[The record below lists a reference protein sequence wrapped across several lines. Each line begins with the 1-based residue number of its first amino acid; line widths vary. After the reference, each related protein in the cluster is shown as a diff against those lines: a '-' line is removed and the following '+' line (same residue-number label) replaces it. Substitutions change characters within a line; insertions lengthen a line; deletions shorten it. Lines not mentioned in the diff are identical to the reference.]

1 MLSRLI
7 LLFVTIPL
15 VELAIL
21 LQVGQWIG
29 LWPTVGL
36 VVATGIAGAALAR
49 HQGLR
54 AFLAVQQE
62 LASGRLPGRSLLDG
76 LSILVGGAFL
86 LTPGI
91 LTDIAGF
98 SLLLPFS
105 RRWLQ
110 RAVQRRLE
118 RRISEGT
125 VQFRV
130 FTPGGGVSTRWGEVG
145 TKPPRPRD
153 GTDYTRH
160 TDYTDSSG

>member
-7 LLFVTIPL
+7 FLFVTIPL
-15 VELAIL
+15 IELAIL

-36 VVATGIAGAALAR
+36 VVATGVGGAALAR

-54 AFLAVQQE
+54 AFLAVQRE
-62 LASGRLPGRSLLDG
+62 LAEGRLPGRSLLDG
-76 LSILVGGAFL
+76 LSVLVGGAFL

-98 SLLLPFS
+98 SLLLPMS
-105 RRWLQ
+105 RRWLH
-110 RAVQRRLE
+110 RMVSRRME
-118 RRISEGT
+118 RQISEGT

-130 FTPGGGVSTRWGEVG
+130 FTPGGDVSTRQGEVG
-145 TKPPRPRD
+145 TRPPGAR
-153 GTDYTRH
+153 GSSDYMNTENSR
-160 TDYTDSSG
+160 

>member
-7 LLFVTIPL
+7 FLFVTIPL

-36 VVATGIAGAALAR
+36 VVATGIGGAALAR

-54 AFLAVQQE
+54 AFLAVQRE
-62 LASGRLPGRSLLDG
+62 LAEGRLPGRSLLDG
-76 LSILVGGAFL
+76 LSVLVGGAFL

-98 SLLLPFS
+98 SLLLPIS

-110 RAVQRRLE
+110 RMVRRRME
-118 RRISEGT
+118 HQISEGT

-130 FTPGGGVSTRWGEVG
+130 FTPGGDSSTRWGEVG
-145 TKPPRPRD
+145 TRRPGPRD
-153 GTDYTRH
+153 ASDHSQSTD
-160 TDYTDSSG
+160 

>member
-7 LLFVTIPL
+7 FLFVTIPL

-29 LWPTVGL
+29 LTPTFAL

-49 HQGLR
+49 QQGLR
-54 AFLAVQQE
+54 AFMAVQGE

-76 LSILVGGAFL
+76 LAILVGGAFL

-98 SLLLPFS
+98 SLLLPVS
-105 RRWLQ
+105 RRWIQ
-110 RAVQRRLE
+110 RAVRRRLE

-130 FTPGGGVSTRWGEVG
+130 FTPGGDVSTGRGEVG
-145 TKPPRPRD
+145 TKPPRPGD
-153 GTDYTRH
+153 TGNT
-160 TDYTDSSG
+160 

>member
-7 LLFVTIPL
+7 FLFVTIPL

-36 VVATGIAGAALAR
+36 VVATGIGGAALAR

-54 AFLAVQQE
+54 AFLAVQRE
-62 LASGRLPGRSLLDG
+62 LAEGRLPGRSLLDG

-98 SLLLPFS
+98 SLLLPTS

-110 RAVQRRLE
+110 RRVRRRME
-118 RRISEGT
+118 RRMSEGT

-130 FTPGGGVSTRWGEVG
+130 FTPGGDISTHWGEVG
-145 TKPPRPRD
+145 TRPQGPRD
-153 GTDYTRH
+153 ASDHSQSTDR
-160 TDYTDSSG
+160 GRNGR

>member
-1 MLSRLI
+1 MLTRLI
-7 LLFVTIPL
+7 FLFVAVPL

-21 LQVGQWIG
+21 LQVAQVIG
-29 LWPTVGL
+29 LVPTIAL
-36 VVATGIAGAALAR
+36 VVTTGVAGAALAR

-62 LASGRLPGRSLLDG
+62 LAAGRLPGRALLDG

-98 SLLLPFS
+98 SLLVPLS

-110 RAVQRRLE
+110 GVVKRRLE

-125 VQFRV
+125 VEFTV
-130 FTPGGGVSTRWGEVG
+130 FSPGGEATTRRGEVG
-145 TKPPRPRD
+145 TRRPHQRD
-153 GTDYTRH
+153 R
-160 TDYTDSSG
+160 

>member
-7 LLFVTIPL
+7 FLFVAIPL

-21 LQVGQWIG
+21 LQVGQLIG
-29 LWPTVGL
+29 LLPTVSL

-54 AFLAVQQE
+54 ALLAVQEE

-91 LTDIAGF
+91 LTDIVGF
-98 SLLLPFS
+98 SLLLPPS
-105 RRWLQ
+105 RRWIQ

-118 RRISEGT
+118 RRIDEGT
-125 VQFRV
+125 VEFRV
-130 FTPGGGVSTRWGEVG
+130 FTPGGGSRTSWGEVG
-145 TKPPRPRD
+145 KRPP
-153 GTDYTRH
+153 GSG
-160 TDYTDSSG
+160 DSNGS

>member
-7 LLFVTIPL
+7 FLFVAIPL

-36 VVATGIAGAALAR
+36 VVATGIGGAALAR

-54 AFLAVQQE
+54 AFLAVQRE
-62 LASGRLPGRSLLDG
+62 LAEGRLPGRSLLDG

-98 SLLLPFS
+98 SLLVPMS

-110 RAVQRRLE
+110 RMVQRRME

-130 FTPGGGVSTRWGEVG
+130 FTPGGDVSTRSGEVG
-145 TKPPRPRD
+145 TKPPRPQD
-153 GTDYTRH
+153 DTDYIKYAK
-160 TDYTDSSG
+160 YTKPSD

>member
-7 LLFVTIPL
+7 LLFVTVPL

-21 LQVGQWIG
+21 LQVAQWIG
-29 LWPTVGL
+29 LLPTVAL
-36 VVATGIAGAALAR
+36 VVTTGIAGAALAR

-54 AFLAVQQE
+54 AFLAVQEE
-62 LASGRLPGRSLLDG
+62 LGAGRLPGRSLLDG

-98 SLLLPFS
+98 SLLVPPS

-118 RRISEGT
+118 RRIREGT
-125 VQFRV
+125 VEFRV
-130 FTPGGGVSTRWGEVG
+130 FTPGGVSGMGRGEVG
-145 TKPPRPRD
+145 TREVGRHSPHQRD
-153 GTDYTRH
+153 AR
-160 TDYTDSSG
+160 